1 MVLFMGRMFIQ
12 GPDPR
17 GGGGGGVAAQGE
29 RERRGPGDQR
39 RRHAREGW
47 MEPALLELRP
57 PHLLELPCAQVCY
70 SSLLY

>member
-17 GGGGGGVAAQGE
+17 GVAAQGE

-47 MEPALLELRP
+47 MEPSLLELRP
-57 PHLLELPCAQVCY
+57 PHHLELPCAQVCY